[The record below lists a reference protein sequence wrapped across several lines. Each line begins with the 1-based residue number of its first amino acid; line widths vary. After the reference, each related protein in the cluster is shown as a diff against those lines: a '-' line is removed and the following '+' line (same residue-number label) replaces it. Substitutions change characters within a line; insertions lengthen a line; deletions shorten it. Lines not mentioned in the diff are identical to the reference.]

1 MFFFNNFFGNQL
13 YKVLDVV
20 MYVRNSRD
28 MGFIE
33 ILLQKTINGLMEL
46 YINNITEQDLMSRFR
61 DCYILVLKC
70 LYDLRA
76 YGLVWLKKQVTRVLV
91 ERSDDYKYNLE
102 VLDCFIC
109 SQLVNMQQF
118 DVYLVQLMENGIN
131 YMVVVFV
138 MQLI

>member
-1 MFFFNNFFGNQL
+1 
-13 YKVLDVV
+13 
-20 MYVRNSRD
+20 
-28 MGFIE
+28 
-33 ILLQKTINGLMEL
+33 
-46 YINNITEQDLMSRFR
+46 MSRFR

-70 LYDLRA
+70 LYDLRS

-102 VLDCFIC
+102 VLDCFIR